1 MQPIVIDFENIR
13 KERQRFNNNSIYD
26 IIKSENITKLR
37 DECNNKELDRILEEF
52 QISIETLINECKKS
66 DILTRMTA
74 GRIAKLASR
83 QGSNDEKIQIQ
94 TCNKISSQYKIH
106 INQLPNDYLRPCKDG
121 SIIDKKQYK
130 QLADKNSC
138 LKSFDAEIEGIWEGY
153 VFAKVLFGNGG
164 HQDNVIEEAHTF
176 ADWVLKF
183 GKSDLLYVILIDTDQ
198 TSNSKF
204 QQLKAK
210 ATKNLLVVNHI
221 EFQQYIIDY
230 HKVDI

>member
-1 MQPIVIDFENIR
+1 
-13 KERQRFNNNSIYD
+13 
-26 IIKSENITKLR
+26 
-37 DECNNKELDRILEEF
+37 
-52 QISIETLINECKKS
+52 
-66 DILTRMTA
+66 MTA

>member
-26 IIKSENITKLR
+26 IIKSENITRLR